1 MVLML
6 IILFV
11 LLAGLAVAGLV
22 ALVISLAGRTDPRS
36 RRRAVDP
43 GWSAGTYGVYGGS
56 SSPPH
61 EHGPGCGGGSSNS
74 GCRGGSTGGCGGG
87 SSSGCGGGS
96 SSSCGGGSSSSCGG
110 GSSSSCGGGSSSSCG
125 GGS

>member
-1 MVLML
+1 ML

-11 LLAGLAVAGLV
+11 LLAGLAIAGLV

-36 RRRAVDP
+36 RRGHADP
-43 GWSAGTYGVYGGS
+43 GWTAGTAGTYGVYDGNSG
-56 SSPPH
+56 PPH

-74 GCRGGSTGGCGGG
+74 GCGGGSGSGCGGG

-110 GSSSSCGGGSSSSCG
+110 GS
-125 GGS
+125 